1 MHHIPIGYMV
11 KGPGHEIQPVPQ
23 MNAAGPVRE
32 ARRDRLPAG
41 AGILGVNGP
50 RGQSRTDARLHQQ
63 ETETKET
70 QL

>member
-11 KGPGHEIQPVPQ
+11 KGPGHEMQPVPQ
-23 MNAAGPVRE
+23 MNAAVQIRE

-41 AGILGVNGP
+41 TGILGMNEP
-50 RGQSRTDARLHQQ
+50 RGQSKTDARLHQQ
-63 ETETKET
+63 VTETEEA